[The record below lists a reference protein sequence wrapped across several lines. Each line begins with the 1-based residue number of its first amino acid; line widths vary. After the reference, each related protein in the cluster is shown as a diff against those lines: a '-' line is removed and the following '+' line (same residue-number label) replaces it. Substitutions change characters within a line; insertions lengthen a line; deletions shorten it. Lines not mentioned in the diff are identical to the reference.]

1 MKKRTRVIAVVM
13 ATALLAACGGGGS
26 DNADSGDATATTL
39 RSRTKNAALPTTT
52 TATTLPSKGA
62 APVDATT
69 TTAAG
74 ATTTTVAGATT
85 TVAAGATTTTVKAN
99 TAPTTT
105 IAIPVP
111 GVVTD
116 PGNFAPTYLA
126 STDPLGSPRVALPA
140 EASVTG
146 NAARAVSTALRTDS
160 AGVLTVSAAEWVGTT
175 TPMTLRWTLSASGK
189 SIACDNCAFISTKAK
204 QLVKTLLETKFDG
217 SGIVSIRGLD
227 PTATGVGAFAG
238 NGWGIDVVVGDPG
251 NIDAANTGNS
261 IRDWVL
267 GCTGSTASTC
277 RNVTAGIGELKWK
290 NQVWSVSNCTSAL
303 QNGGPRQLLADVT
316 KALQGA
322 DANTTALVR
331 QRAALDRVSIA
342 LPAYRPVFA
351 ASGNSRTLT
360 GFAST
365 GCAQ

>member
-1 MKKRTRVIAVVM
+1 VKKRTRVIAV
-13 ATALLAACGGGGS
+13 ALSAALLAACGGGGS
-26 DNADSGDATATTL
+26 NNADSGDATATTL

-52 TATTLPSKGA
+52 TATTLPAKGS
-62 APVDATT
+62 APAGATT

-74 ATTTTVAGATT
+74 TATTT
-85 TVAAGATTTTVKAN
+85 AAQTGATTTTVKAA
-99 TAPTTT
+99 TGPTTT
-105 IAIPVP
+105 IAIPTP
-111 GVVTD
+111 ASVTD
-116 PGNFAPTYLA
+116 PGNFQPTYLA

-140 EASVTG
+140 EASATS
-146 NAARAVSTALRTDS
+146 NAAKTVSTALRTDA
-160 AGVLTVSAAEWVGTT
+160 AGVLAVSAAEWVGTT
-175 TPMTLRWTLSASGK
+175 TPMTLRWTLSAGGK
-189 SIACDNCAFISTKAK
+189 NIACDNCAFISTKAK
-204 QLVKTLLETKFDG
+204 QLVKSLLETKFDG

-227 PTATGVGAFAG
+227 PTATAVGAFAG

-267 GCTGSTASTC
+267 GCTGTTASTC

-290 NQVWSVSNCTSAL
+290 NQVWSVSDCISAL
-303 QNGGPRQLLADVT
+303 RNGGPRQLLADVT

-351 ASGNSRTLT
+351 TSGTYRTLT

>member
-1 MKKRTRVIAVVM
+1 MKKRTRVIAV
-13 ATALLAACGGGGS
+13 ALSAALLAACGGGGS
-26 DNADSGDATATTL
+26 DNAGSGDATATTL

-52 TATTLPSKGA
+52 TTLPAKGA

-69 TTAAG
+69 TTAGG
-74 ATTTTVAGATT
+74 ATTT
-85 TVAAGATTTTVKAN
+85 AAPQTGATTTTVKAN

-111 GVVTD
+111 GTVTD
-116 PGNFAPTYLA
+116 PGTFQPTYLA

-146 NAARAVSTALRTDS
+146 NAARSVSTALRTDT
-160 AGVLTVSAAEWVGTT
+160 AGVLAVTAAEWVGTS

-204 QLVKTLLETKFDG
+204 QLVKSLLEAKFDG

-227 PTATGVGAFAG
+227 PTATAVGAFAG

-267 GCTGSTASTC
+267 GCTGNTASTC

-290 NQVWSVSNCTSAL
+290 NQVWSVSDCTSAL
-303 QNGGPRQLLADVT
+303 RNGGPRQLLADVT

-351 ASGNSRTLT
+351 ASGSTRTLT

>member
-1 MKKRTRVIAVVM
+1 V
-13 ATALLAACGGGGS
+13 
-26 DNADSGDATATTL
+26 
-39 RSRTKNAALPTTT
+39 
-52 TATTLPSKGA
+52 
-62 APVDATT
+62 PVQ
-69 TTAAG
+69 
-74 ATTTTVAGATT
+74 
-85 TVAAGATTTTVKAN
+85 VK
-99 TAPTTT
+99 
-105 IAIPVP
+105 
-111 GVVTD
+111 VTD
-116 PGNFAPTYLA
+116 PGNFQPTYLA
-126 STDPLGSPRVALPA
+126 PNSALGSPRVALPV

-146 NAARAVSTALRTDS
+146 NAARTVSAALRTDS

-175 TPMTLRWTLSASGK
+175 TPMTLRWTVAASGK

-204 QLVKTLLETKFDG
+204 QLVKSLLETKFDG
-217 SGIVSIRGLD
+217 SGISAIRGLD
-227 PTATGVGAFAG
+227 PAASGLGAFAG

-251 NIDAANTGNS
+251 NIDAANAGNS

-277 RNVTAGIGELKWK
+277 RNVTSGIGELKWK
-290 NQVWSVSNCTSAL
+290 NQVWSVSDCVSAL
-303 QNGGPRQLLADVT
+303 QNGGPRLLLADVT

-342 LPAYRPVFA
+342 LPAYRPVFTT
-351 ASGNSRTLT
+351 SGSSRTLT